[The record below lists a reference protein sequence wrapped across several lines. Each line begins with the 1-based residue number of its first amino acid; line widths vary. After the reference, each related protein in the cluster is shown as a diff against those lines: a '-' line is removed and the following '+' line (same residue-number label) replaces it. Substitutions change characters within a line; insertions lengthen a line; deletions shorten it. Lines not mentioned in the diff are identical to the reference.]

1 MFEIGQVNRIGNR
14 QSNQDRFTV
23 IERGKDLI
31 AILADGMGGR
41 ARGEVAAEMV
51 VETAQHLLNA
61 VDGDVENVSLLMESI
76 AQKSHR
82 NIVRYAATHKLNFFP
97 GTTGVFC
104 YFKANQMTVAHIG
117 DSRCYHFRKGKTH
130 FRTTDH
136 SFIQE
141 MVDSGTLTHDEAKQH
156 PKRNQITRC
165 IGCRIQ
171 PPELEIAKPVEL
183 EVGDVVLLCSD
194 GLWAAVS
201 EQEIAKLLEKHDIE
215 QLVEIIAEKAEKQS
229 YPLSD
234 NISVIAVR
242 YCGEEKHA
250 IKEADSQ
257 QLHQQASANKVDNAI
272 SHIQQMIKQY
282 EDEIKSSK

>member
-1 MFEIGQVNRIGNR
+1 MMFEIGQVNRLGNR

-23 IERGKDLI
+23 LEHGEDLL

-51 VETAQHLLNA
+51 VEAAQRILGATHEN
-61 VDGDVENVSLLMESI
+61 VENIPLLVKSI
-76 AQKSHR
+76 AQKAHQR
-82 NIVRYAATHKLNFFP
+82 IVHYASTHKLDFYP

-104 YFKANQMTVAHIG
+104 YFKGNQMTVAHIG

-130 FRTTDH
+130 FRTNDH

-141 MVDSGTLTHDEAKQH
+141 MVDSGTLTHAEAKQH
-156 PKRNQITRC
+156 PKRHQITRC

-171 PPELEIAKPVEL
+171 PPELEIAKPVQL

-194 GLWAAVS
+194 GLWAALS
-201 EQEIAKLLEKHDIE
+201 EQQIVQLLEKHEIE
-215 QLVEIIAEKAEKQS
+215 QVVEMLAEKAEKQS

-234 NISVIAVR
+234 NISVIAIR
-242 YCGEEKHA
+242 YCGEEKHSTEEVD
-250 IKEADSQ
+250 KQE
-257 QLHQQASANKVDNAI
+257 LQQAPANKVDNAI
-272 SHIQQMIKQY
+272 NHIQQMIKQY
-282 EDEIKSSK
+282 EDEIEESK